1 MVKLIGMKPN
11 PKIVPL
17 GKHRSEHENLRRP
30 LAIWLAGRIG
40 FAAYT
45 AMAERLAWEVS
56 EPNARPP
63 TLVLCEFAP
72 SITIGRL
79 GMRSDIDFSD
89 EELRLQG
96 LEVRYVGRGGGT
108 VLHGPGQVCVA
119 FFSTLEDLGF
129 GRYDVGHFL
138 ERFEAGLEDAVRSL
152 RCGSTRDSQGHGIFG
167 RTGLLAAVGITVRRG
182 VVCHGAF
189 VNVQPALELFHR
201 VQTATVASAGGSRTM
216 SSLEA
221 DLQRKVRLQDA
232 RSALVQHLSEAFAF
246 PRTHIQAGF
255 PLPIRETSLS
265 QTEHISR
272 VG

>member
-17 GKHRSEHENLRRP
+17 GKNRPEHENLRRP

-189 VNVQPALELFHR
+189 VNVQPAARTLSPRANRNCCLGRRKPNHEF
-201 VQTATVASAGGSRTM
+201 AGSRF
-216 SSLEA
+216 A
-221 DLQRKVRLQDA
+221 AQVRLQDA